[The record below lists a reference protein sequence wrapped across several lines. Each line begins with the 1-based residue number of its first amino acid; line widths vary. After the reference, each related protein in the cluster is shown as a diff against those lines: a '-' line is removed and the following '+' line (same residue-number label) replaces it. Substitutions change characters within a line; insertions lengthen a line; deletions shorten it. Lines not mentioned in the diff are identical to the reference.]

1 MEMPTT
7 RCRRHSGAQLRFYG
21 IWRDSGLLLVN
32 SHSIY
37 VVGTDPAPAHWRREI
52 SNRIMQNLLEGYAV
66 VYVGDENEATA
77 LRRLSSGKS
86 IRDYIEKGLLTI
98 ISRDVFYSPFV
109 PSKMLLEQWDK
120 LFANIEKKAGK
131 GSIKGLVA
139 MGMPADSFFI
149 SEADNRQLV
158 RYESL
163 ASKRYDK
170 SLEAMCL
177 YTTEMIQRMPLRH
190 IISLLNAHQN
200 TGHRNGILRKWN
212 SERGLSTI
220 KRGLDSALGLN
231 VAEMVMAVIVR
242 DFDMNKES
250 LILYPDK
257 FEKKLAILLGTSAAD
272 SVINHIKMEIGN
284 DIVY

>member
-1 MEMPTT
+1 M
-7 RCRRHSGAQLRFYG
+7 SKAIGAQLRFYG

-37 VVGTDPAPAHWRREI
+37 VVGADPAPAHWRREI

-77 LRRLSSGKS
+77 IRRLSSGKS

-220 KRGLDSALGLN
+220 KHGLDSALGSN

-242 DFDMNKES
+242 DFDMNQES
-250 LILYPDK
+250 LILYPDQ

-272 SVINHIKMEIGN
+272 SVINHIKMEISN